1 MSPPKPVIV
10 TFRSDWKIEAAE
22 LVATLRVDLGE
33 IALRIEHI
41 GSTAIPL
48 MPSKDV
54 VDLQVSV
61 TDLELASRSFDDP
74 LRSLG
79 FERSPYEADHIPAGR
94 SDDPAYWSKRLWVR
108 RANSSNA
115 VNLHVR
121 RLGSPNERLALL
133 FRDWFLA
140 HPEAV
145 PAYGSFKSSL
155 AEISDDTGIYADV
168 KDPVVDLVIAV
179 AETWAAQTNW
189 RP

>member
-1 MSPPKPVIV
+1 MAPPKPVIV
-10 TFRSDWKIEAAE
+10 TFRSDWANEAKE
-22 LVATLRVDLGE
+22 LIATLRVDLGE
-33 IALRIEHI
+33 LARRIEHI

-48 MPSKDV
+48 MPAKDV
-54 VDLQVSV
+54 LDLQVSV
-61 TDLELASRSFDDP
+61 VDIEEASRSFNDP
-74 LRSLG
+74 LRLLG
-79 FERSPYEADHIPAGR
+79 FERSPYEADHVPAGR
-94 SDDPAYWSKRLWVR
+94 SDDPANWTKRLWVR
-108 RANSSNA
+108 RANSSRA

-121 RLGSPNERLALL
+121 RLGSPNERVALL

-145 PAYGSFKSSL
+145 PAYGTFKSSL
-155 AEISDDTGIYADV
+155 AEISESTGIYADV